1 MAAPMEQRINVPID
15 DPNADTEW
23 NDILR
28 KQGIIPEKPP
38 SPTPMIEEAIL
49 EARRLA
55 HENRLEGKELD
66 ELDELE
72 DEEDEEFLNKYRNQR
87 LQELNSLAQKGVHG
101 SVYHISRPEYA
112 KEVTEASNT
121 YYVLVLM
128 TSSLGTN
135 TESRVM
141 TELFRT
147 AAVEFPEI
155 KFCDIKANLAVPNYP
170 EKNCPTVLI
179 YHNGDIV
186 KQVVTLMTLKGVRT
200 SLSDIDDILVEIGA
214 VKDNDM
220 RIVKRRRGNDSD
232 NEERKAKD
240 ESDDDDDW

>member
-1 MAAPMEQRINVPID
+1 MEPQLIPSR
-15 DPNADTEW
+15 

-66 ELDELE
+66 ELDALE

-87 LQELNSLAQKGVHG
+87 LQELNSLAQRGVHG
-101 SVYHISRPEYA
+101 SVYHISKPDYA
-112 KEVTEASNT
+112 KEVTDASSN

-147 AAVEFPEI
+147 AAAEFSEI
-155 KFCDIKANLAVPNYP
+155 KFCDIKADMAIQDYP

-179 YHNGDIV
+179 YHNGDII
-186 KQVVTLMTLKGVRT
+186 KQIVTMMSLKGVRT
-200 SLSDIDDILVEIGA
+200 SMSDIDDILVEIGA

-220 RIVKRRRGNDSD
+220 RIVKRRRGDDSD
-232 NEERKAKD
+232 DEGNKKKD
-240 ESDDDDDW
+240 ETDDDDDDW

>member
-1 MAAPMEQRINVPID
+1 
-15 DPNADTEW
+15 
-23 NDILR
+23 
-28 KQGIIPEKPP
+28 
-38 SPTPMIEEAIL
+38 MIEEALL

-55 HENRLEGKELD
+55 HENCLEGKELD
-66 ELDELE
+66 ELDALE

-101 SVYHISRPEYA
+101 SVYHISRPEYS
-112 KEVTEASNT
+112 KEVTDASNE

-141 TELFRT
+141 SEVFR
-147 AAVEFPEI
+147 AAAAEFPEV
-155 KFCDIKANLAVPNYP
+155 KFCDIKANLAIEGYP
-170 EKNCPTVLI
+170 EKNCPTILI
-179 YHNGDIV
+179 YHKGDII
-186 KQVVTLMTLKGVRT
+186 KQIVTLMTLKGVRT
-200 SLSDIDDILVEIGA
+200 SMSDVDNILVEIGA

-220 RIVKRRRGNDSD
+220 RIVKRRRGKDSD
-232 NEERKAKD
+232 EEDNRRED